1 MNQQTFKRSERLKSE
16 KAISELFETGSSLS
30 VHPIR
35 LIYSLKSSPGSSPV
49 QIGFTVPK
57 KNFKRAVDRN
67 LLKRRM
73 REAYRLN
80 KFLLDDESQNNRPC
94 LEIMLVYQGHESEDF
109 NKISTCI
116 KKLLKMLSQKI
127 PK

>member
-1 MNQQTFKRSERLKSE
+1 MKVNTLGRSERLKS
-16 KAISELFETGSSLS
+16 KKCISALFETGSSLS

-35 LIYSLKSSPGSSPV
+35 LIYILKSSPDNSPV
-49 QIGFTVPK
+49 KIGFTVPK
-57 KNFKRAVDRN
+57 KKFKRAIDRN

-80 KFLLDDESQNNRPC
+80 KLLLEDNSQNNQLC
-94 LEIMLVYQGHESEDF
+94 LEIMLIYQGQELEDF
-109 NKISTCI
+109 NKISNCI

-127 PK
+127 PE